1 MPNQDTV
8 TCLFVMDRN
17 IYNQYKHVVKSR
29 GDNVK
34 NNLVKYMQSVIKYD
48 IPNADT
54 IEAIE
59 EVKQLKA
66 NTNKKTYG
74 SFAELLQDIDND

>member
-1 MPNQDTV
+1 
-8 TCLFVMDRN
+8 MDRN
-17 IYNQYKHVVKSR
+17 IYNQYKHVVKLR

-66 NTNKKTYG
+66 NPNKKTYG